1 MERPL
6 DTSDV
11 AGMDTNG
18 YLQDSGASSVDSR
31 SWPCWKELPAIGDT
45 MESSLKA
52 GEDQPD

>member
-31 SWPCWKELPAIGDT
+31 SWPCWKELPAIWGHHGVQF
-45 MESSLKA
+45 K
-52 GEDQPD
+52 GR